1 MSGAMSKT
9 YQVRSDGIFRGLP
22 VLDTS
27 LKGLRAIVVG
37 ASGQSG
43 QPVVDV
49 LSAHSNRW
57 EKVYALSR
65 RPPTTDAKS
74 VEHIPVDLLWEPEQ
88 VASVLRQ
95 HEVQADYIFYFGYVQ
110 VARPDTDS
118 EVFGNP
124 DHLAETNGRLFENFL
139 LALDLANIQP
149 KRIVL
154 QTGGKNYGVH
164 QGHVNV
170 PLTEG
175 AARVELEPNFYY
187 TQEDLLVKYIMTHPG
202 ASYNVTMPQWILAAV
217 AGTDM
222 TIFYPLA
229 VYASIQRKLLQP
241 LEYPGDLTSWDNNHP
256 ISTGFILGTFYEWL
270 VVTEGTAGE
279 SFNITDG
286 SEFTFGKLWPIM
298 ASWFGLEWRPPQEN
312 GSYHEV
318 ELPFVPRGY
327 GPKGKLRS
335 TFNFIEWAKR
345 PATRQA
351 WVELKEEHK
360 LNTNPLE
367 NPEKT
372 FAFLQFALELTWS
385 WQTSMNKARKFG
397 WHGYVD
403 SIESIHSVF
412 QKFTVMKMIPPF

>member
-1 MSGAMSKT
+1 MAHVASKT
-9 YQVRSDGIFRGLP
+9 YHVRSEGIFHGLP
-22 VLDTS
+22 VIDAARKS
-27 LKGLRAIVVG
+27 LRAIVVG

-49 LSAHSNRW
+49 LSSSPDRW

-65 RPPTTDAKS
+65 RSPKTEAKN
-74 VEHIPVDLLWEPEQ
+74 VEHIAVDLLWEPDRI
-88 VASVLRQ
+88 ASAMRK
-95 HEVQADYIFYFGYVQ
+95 HKVQAQDVK
-110 VARPDTDS
+110 S
-118 EVFGNP
+118 SVFGDAN
-124 DHLAETNGRLFENFL
+124 DLAETNGRLFENFL
-139 LALDLANIQP
+139 LALDRADIHP

-175 AARVELEPNFYY
+175 SPRVELEPNFYY
-187 TQEDLLVKYIMTHPG
+187 TQEDLLVKYVQTHPG
-202 ASYNVTMPQWILAAV
+202 VSYNVTMPQWILAAV

-229 VYASIQRKLLQP
+229 VYASIQRKLKKP
-241 LEYPGDLTSWDNNHP
+241 LKYPGDLASWDNNHP
-256 ISTGFILGTFYEWL
+256 ISTGVILGTFYEWMVL
-270 VVTEGTAGE
+270 TDDTAGE

-286 SEFTFGKLWPIM
+286 SEFTFSKLWPIL
-298 ASWFGLEWRPPQEN
+298 ASWFGLEWLPPQQD

-318 ELPFVPRGY
+318 ELPYVPRGY

-335 TFNFIEWAKR
+335 TFSFIDWAKD

-351 WVELKEEHK
+351 WTELKQEHE
-360 LNTNPLE
+360 LNTEPLQ
-367 NPEKT
+367 NPERT

-385 WQTSMNKARKFG
+385 WSTSMNKARRFG
-397 WHGYVD
+397 WHGHVD
-403 SIESIHSVF
+403 SIESMHAVF
-412 QKFTVMKMIPPF
+412 KKFAEIKMLPPF

>member
-1 MSGAMSKT
+1 MAETASKT
-9 YQVRSDGIFRGLP
+9 YHVRSEGIFHGLP
-22 VLDTS
+22 VIDPAW
-27 LKGLRAIVVG
+27 KNLRAMVVG

-43 QPVVDV
+43 QPVLDV
-49 LSAHSNRW
+49 LSSSPHRW
-57 EKVYALSR
+57 EKVYAVSR
-65 RPPTTDAKS
+65 RPPATMAKN
-74 VEHIPVDLLWEPEQ
+74 VEHLAVDLLWEPDK
-88 VASVLRQ
+88 VASVLQ
-95 HEVQADYIFYFGYVQ
+95 KHDVQADYIFYFGYVQ

-118 EVFGNP
+118 KVFGDAN
-124 DHLAETNGRLFENFL
+124 HLAELNGRLFENFL
-139 LALDLANIQP
+139 LALDRANVFP

-175 AARVELEPNFYY
+175 APRVELEPNFYY
-187 TQEDLLVKYIMTHPG
+187 TQEDLLAKYITSHPR

-229 VYASIQRKLLQP
+229 VYASVQRKLKRALI
-241 LEYPGDLTSWDNNHP
+241 YPGDLTSWDNNHP
-256 ISTGFILGTFYEWL
+256 ISSGVMLGTFYEWL
-270 VVTEGTAGE
+270 VLNEHAAGE
-279 SFNITDG
+279 AFNITDG
-286 SEFTFGKLWPIM
+286 SEFTFAKLWPIL
-298 ASWFGLEWRPPQEN
+298 ASWFGLEWLPPKEDVN
-312 GSYHEV
+312 YHEV

-335 TFNFIEWAKR
+335 TFSFIDWAKE

-351 WVELKEEHK
+351 WVDLKHEHE
-360 LNTNPLE
+360 LNTEPLQD
-367 NPEKT
+367 PEKT

-403 SIESIHSVF
+403 SVESMRAVF
-412 QKFTVMKMIPPF
+412 EKFTEMKMIPPF